1 MTGPDYSKT
10 PKALYADLMVEWVGY
25 YRCLDIVYASQWRLP
40 GSGGLSGLA
49 MWVPDV
55 GYPVSLCLLVSGQK
69 CTFQI
74 REPYLF
80 KEFLV
85 PPTAENRM
93 NGKIIES
100 VGGEEEIARKVTSD
114 IFQK

>member
-1 MTGPDYSKT
+1 
-10 PKALYADLMVEWVGY
+10 MVEWVGY

-100 VGGEEEIARKVTSD
+100 AGGEEEIARKVTSD

>member
-1 MTGPDYSKT
+1 LTGPDYSKP
-10 PKALYADLMVEWVGY
+10 PKALYADLTVEWVGY

-74 REPYLF
+74 REHYLR

-93 NGKIIES
+93 NGEIIES

-114 IFQK
+114 IF